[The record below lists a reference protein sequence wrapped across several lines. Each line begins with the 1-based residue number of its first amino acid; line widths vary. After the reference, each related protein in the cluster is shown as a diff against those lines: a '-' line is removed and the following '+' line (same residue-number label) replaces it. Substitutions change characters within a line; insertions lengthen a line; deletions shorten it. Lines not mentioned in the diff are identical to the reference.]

1 MPTLYVLV
9 DCNNFFVSCER
20 VFRPDLAHR
29 PVVVL
34 SNNDGCIIAR
44 SEEAKEVGIPMGA
57 PVHLWKET
65 MAKHRIESFSPNF
78 PLYGD
83 FSTRIMGILRE
94 HCAATEVYSIDE
106 AFLRLDDSSPEE
118 AVEFCKGLRQL
129 ILRWTGIP
137 VSVGIA
143 RTKTLA
149 KLAGHAAKREAKTDR
164 RASGVHVMTAE
175 GALEGALEKTQIEDV
190 WGIGYRT
197 ARKLRAN
204 GIGTAAD
211 LARRDDAW
219 IRSRMGV
226 MGVRIAHE
234 LRGTPC
240 FTLEH
245 YHEAKKAIMSTRSFG
260 RAVTKLSELK
270 EATAAYAARAA
281 EKLRAQGSVARYVT
295 VYIRTGFHGT
305 EEYYAKSASV
315 FLPVGTS
322 HTPTLAKAAHE
333 ALSGIYKEGVKYKK
347 AGVILSCLLPVDAV
361 QPTLLGDEGD
371 NPKQRALMEAMDR
384 INAHEGKAILSM
396 AGEGIEKPWK
406 MKQERRSPAY
416 TTDLS
421 QVLTIR
427 I

>member
-1 MPTLYVLV
+1 MPTLSVLV

-34 SNNDGCIIAR
+34 SNNDGCVIAR
-44 SEEAKEVGIPMGA
+44 SEEAKEAGIPMGA

-65 MAKHRIESFSPNF
+65 MAEHRIESFSPNF

-94 HCAATEVYSIDE
+94 HCTATEVYSIDE
-106 AFLRLDDSSPEE
+106 AFLRLDDDSPKE
-118 AVEFCKGLRQL
+118 AVEFCKVLRQT

-137 VSVGIA
+137 VSIGIA
-143 RTKTLA
+143 ATKTLA
-149 KLAGHAAKREAKTDR
+149 KLAGRAAKRETKADPD
-164 RASGVHVMTAE
+164 ASGVYVLTGE
-175 GALEGALEKTQIEDV
+175 QELEDMLDRTQIEDV

-197 ARKLRAN
+197 ARKLRAT
-204 GIGTAAD
+204 GVGTAAGF
-211 LARRDDAW
+211 AKRDDPW
-219 IRSRMGV
+219 IRAQMGV
-226 MGVRIAHE
+226 MGVRIGHE
-234 LRGTPC
+234 LRGLPC

-260 RAVTKLSELK
+260 RAVTSLAELK
-270 EATAAYAARAA
+270 QATATYAARAA

-295 VYIRTGFHGT
+295 VYIRTAVHGT
-305 EEYYAKSASV
+305 DEYYSKSASV

-333 ALSGIYKEGVKYKK
+333 ALAGIYQEGVRYKK
-347 AGVILSCLLPVDAV
+347 AGVILSCLLPADAV

-384 INAHEGKAILSM
+384 INAHEGKTLLAM
-396 AGEGIEKPWK
+396 AGEGTDKPWK
-406 MKQERRSPAY
+406 MKQEHRSPAY

-421 QVLTIR
+421 QILTIR